1 MYRLIIS
8 KRQQAKEKK
17 KISVFVDAYIYM
29 YMCVYMYLRRVKKMK
44 VRFSKI
50 NEDWKGWI
58 YRKKK
63 VINQSIDEK
72 EREREREA

>member
-50 NEDWKGWI
+50 NED
-58 YRKKK
+58 
-63 VINQSIDEK
+63 
-72 EREREREA
+72 